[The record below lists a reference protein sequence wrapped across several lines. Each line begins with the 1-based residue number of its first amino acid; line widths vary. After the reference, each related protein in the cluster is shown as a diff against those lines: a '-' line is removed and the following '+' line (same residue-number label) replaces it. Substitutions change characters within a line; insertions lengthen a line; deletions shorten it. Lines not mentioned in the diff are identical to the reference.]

1 MLTSPNMQ
9 LPSGWFPD
17 ELITQLPVWHPPSA
31 LVNVLGLFG
40 TVVLMYYVAYL
51 MLRPRRQVPDNEGDM
66 VKHFRNARVRFIVGE
81 GITEFIEEAVFR
93 DKITRAESIDVYNKI
108 GREFGLTDLLPKKKV
123 KQKLSRGETEHLKEQ
138 IKERIAKQTTGNVVT
153 MERKLGSMLK
163 KGA

>member
-1 MLTSPNMQ
+1 MLTPTNAQ

-17 ELITQLPVWHPPSA
+17 QWITSVPVWHPPSA

-40 TVVLMYYVAYL
+40 TVVLIYYVAYL
-51 MLRPRRQVPDNEGDM
+51 LLRPRKQLRNEGDM
-66 VKHFRNARVRFIVGE
+66 IKHFRNARVRFIVGE
-81 GITEFIEEAVFR
+81 GITEFIEEAVFKG
-93 DKITRAESIDVYNKI
+93 KITRSESIDVYNKI